1 MNSADRRTLVPLRR
15 LSALVLPTLVLLG
28 SGALAGCTGSGA
40 GLDANGNPISSGGT
54 TALTPD
60 LPSIQ
65 ANIFTPICTKCHIG
79 AGAPEGLQLDA
90 AHSYSLLVGVPS
102 QEVPTTKRVNPG
114 DPNTSYIILKL
125 QNSPGIVG
133 AQMPFGG
140 PYLAQS
146 TIDVI
151 KQWITNGAP
160 QAASTSSA
168 VTAKSMQRAAASE
181 AFAVTVTSP
190 ADESVV
196 WEPVPGLVVGFNQ
209 EVDLSLL
216 NSTTVALERVA
227 PESANVN
234 SDTPAV
240 QLEASL
246 ALAEGNPSTV
256 LITPAAP
263 LGPGTY
269 RVTLRGT
276 GGGALAS
283 VNAQTL
289 GTDYS
294 FMFTV
299 DLTP

>member
-1 MNSADRRTLVPLRR
+1 
-15 LSALVLPTLVLLG
+15 
-28 SGALAGCTGSGA
+28 
-40 GLDANGNPISSGGT
+40 
-54 TALTPD
+54 
-60 LPSIQ
+60 
-65 ANIFTPICTKCHIG
+65 
-79 AGAPEGLQLDA
+79 
-90 AHSYSLLVGVPS
+90 VPS
-102 QEVPTTKRVNPG
+102 QEVSTLDRVKPG
-114 DPNTSYIILKL
+114 DPNNSYIILKL
-125 QNSPGIVG
+125 QGSAGIVG
-133 AQMPFGG
+133 QQMPYGG
-140 PYLAQS
+140 PYLPQS

-160 QAASTSSA
+160 QAASTSVT
-168 VTAKSMQRAAASE
+168 VTAKSMQSAAASE

-190 ADESVV
+190 ANDSVV
-196 WEPVPGLVVGFNQ
+196 WEPVSGLVVGFNE

-227 PESANVN
+227 PESVNVN
-234 SDTPAV
+234 SDTATV
-240 QLEASL
+240 QLPASL

-256 LITPAAP
+256 LIIPAAP

-276 GGGALAS
+276 GGGALAN

-299 DLTP
+299 DLAQ